1 MSPTSSS
8 STSSPHKRQ
17 PSERVR
23 RTSLAA
29 SPSSRTLNGI
39 PDRAGAESV
48 LGGLIHHGL
57 RSAGPGSGAAG
68 SAASAEQ
75 HHRLL
80 FSALE
85 QFEAHFG
92 AADAGGELVSRMDA
106 LVNSTTRLNGGLR
119 GLAQHVRE
127 AQVAAQLDEDRLGA
141 GAEGDLAPFEKSV
154 AALLRA
160 SDDQVRCLTEDMVA
174 FARLDRE
181 RERRA
186 RREGG
191 ADVAAGA
198 SRPVSRASTYRS
210 SMGGGGAALHSPP
223 KRAATASPFDSLSSG
238 SALVSHAAASS
249 RSPSL
254 ALGKKEVLRDPLS
267 PALDGLRSSA
277 ATGSARRHTLGYA
290 SGARG
295 AAAGA
300 GSSAYYGVGQ
310 DSPTPSSGRRGDGAH
325 ARSPLAMQTSRAAG
339 DGAFETPSRSASAAG
354 ILRRQSLTSSGG
366 TAPESLAGLGLPLPG
381 NVGSAARR
389 GKSSVRRR
397 LTHRLLLL
405 MCRSAKC

>member
-191 ADVAAGA
+191 ADVGAGA

-210 SMGGGGAALHSPP
+210 SMGGGGAALLQPQQRQRARLARCSELAQPLPRARQKGGLARPALARARRPALVRRDGLGSTSHARVRVGRARSCGGCRLVGLLRRRAGLADAVEREEGRRRGRAQPARDADEQGSRRWCLRDAVEVGERGGHP
-223 KRAATASPFDSLSSG
+223 AAAELDEQRRDGARVARRARAA
-238 SALVSHAAASS
+238 AA
-249 RSPSL
+249 RQ
-254 ALGKKEVLRDPLS
+254 
-267 PALDGLRSSA
+267 
-277 ATGSARRHTLGYA
+277 RR
-290 SGARG
+290 
-295 AAAGA
+295 
-300 GSSAYYGVGQ
+300 VGCEEGQ
-310 DSPTPSSGRRGDGAH
+310 E
-325 ARSPLAMQTSRAAG
+325 L
-339 DGAFETPSRSASAAG
+339 SASTSHSQAA
-354 ILRRQSLTSSGG
+354 
-366 TAPESLAGLGLPLPG
+366 
-381 NVGSAARR
+381 
-389 GKSSVRRR
+389 
-397 LTHRLLLL
+397 L
-405 MCRSAKC
+405 MMSRSAKC